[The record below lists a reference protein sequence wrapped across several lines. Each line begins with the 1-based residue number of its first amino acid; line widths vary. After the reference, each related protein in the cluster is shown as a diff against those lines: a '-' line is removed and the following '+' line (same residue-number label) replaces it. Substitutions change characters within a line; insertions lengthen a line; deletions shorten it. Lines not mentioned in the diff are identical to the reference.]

1 MTTTLIIERKNPRSC
16 LFPFQET
23 QSLPK
28 RKSYYRFYQL
38 KLRQLLA
45 ESQSDEEKNAKYL
58 KQNQPKTPLGPKR
71 SNIDYTSHIT
81 EAMKIQSQN
90 INLGT
95 RSSSLLSVRQQRKKD
110 AITCTITSTNTTI
123 TELRPK
129 SILKTNQSPSSMQRQ
144 RTLSASPKKPKPPHK
159 KVGTK
164 TITNEMDH
172 TDEDVHDDHLSKSN
186 ACAYTEVSSSTSQN
200 VTYST
205 DQNAHQSVLKTMLLH
220 FNSNTPSEMPKWNL
234 YRDFNEKFCASIS
247 PTVYRNFER
256 IIL

>member
-129 SILKTNQSPSSMQRQ
+129 SILKTNQSPS
-144 RTLSASPKKPKPPHK
+144 
-159 KVGTK
+159 
-164 TITNEMDH
+164 
-172 TDEDVHDDHLSKSN
+172 
-186 ACAYTEVSSSTSQN
+186 
-200 VTYST
+200 T